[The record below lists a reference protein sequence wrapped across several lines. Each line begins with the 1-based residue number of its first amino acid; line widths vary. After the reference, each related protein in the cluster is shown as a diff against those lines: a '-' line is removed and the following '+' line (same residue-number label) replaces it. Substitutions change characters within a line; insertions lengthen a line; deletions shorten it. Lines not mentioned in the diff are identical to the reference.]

1 MTEYCLQ
8 KFVNCRLIIA
18 WSVFVLLPSCFAQ
31 VPRNDA
37 TSAVDSATHV
47 FRYTNPITRDTA
59 IAMRDH
65 CIIKV
70 GNQWFCTGT
79 SLPVWTGPNPGVR
92 LLVSD
97 DLLHCPNLHAWEKTP
112 QLGIEPVYYRDG
124 MFFINGP
131 T

>member
-1 MTEYCLQ
+1 M
-8 KFVNCRLIIA
+8 NCGLIVF
-18 WSVFVLLPSCFAQ
+18 WSVFVLLPSCLAQ
-31 VPRNDA
+31 VNRIDA
-37 TSAVDSATHV
+37 TSAINSATHV

-65 CIIKV
+65 CILKV

-97 DLLHCPNLHAWEKTP
+97 DLIHWRQHSWLIDASTLPPRLS
-112 QLGIEPVYYRDG
+112 L
-124 MFFINGP
+124 
-131 T
+131 